1 MIFVGRWGRC
11 RGRRP
16 IRGGLALGIGLAVL
30 IGGVAVAQSA
40 LWAADPY
47 ATDLLHRLVAPGA
60 PGHPLGTDQL
70 GRDLLSRVLAG
81 FGWSLGIALVATVM
95 GVGLGTAAGL
105 LAGWCTG
112 WPRTMLSRL
121 VDLMIA
127 FPYLV
132 VAIAIVAVVGRG
144 FWPLAVTL
152 GLVSW
157 PVYARV
163 VYAETLSLRARP
175 YVLAAR
181 LAGVSAA
188 RSVATHVLPGLR
200 PVLRVLCA
208 LQFADMLV
216 AESGLSFLGLGAP
229 LGTPTWGNMLSD
241 SRGYLVD
248 APWLLLA
255 PASAIVLAVVAA
267 NLVAD
272 GLTDRD
278 RPEPAAKRQGRAVPE
293 GGVVAGG
300 LVGGGLV
307 GRGGPEG
314 AVERLAGAV
323 SERASDCD
331 RAGFRVIRRSIGT
344 TRQVNILDN
353 DHSTRREG
361 TVSRNLTPPGGRTE
375 QPEGTYRDQTP
386 SEGGVSAR
394 GGLEAAE
401 RFARAVP
408 DAGPADSDLALE
420 VTGMTVRFPGGRAG
434 VEVVRGVSLRLRRG
448 ETLGLVGESGA
459 GKTMLGLGLM
469 RLVPEPGEVTG
480 SVRVAGCDV
489 LGAGERQLRR
499 LRGSQ
504 VAMVFQDPMTALNPV
519 RSVGS
524 LLVESIRRH
533 SGGTT
538 AGARDSAVRA
548 LRLLG
553 MPDAE
558 ERMRAYPHL
567 LSGGLRQR
575 AMIAL
580 ALVNSPALLIADEPT
595 TGLDATIQAQLLD
608 LLRDRAARRSG
619 ALLLITHDLGVAA
632 EVCDRIAVL
641 YAGRIVEIGPTR
653 SLLDAPRHP
662 YTRGLLDARPRL
674 LLGAGRA
681 ALRPIPGQPPAPDA
695 GLIGCR
701 FAPRCPLAGPECL
714 VDEPVLRRVGE
725 VEVACVRAEQ
735 SDG

>member
-1 MIFVGRWGRC
+1 MMTFVSRWDR
-11 RGRRP
+11 RPGRRRIP
-16 IRGGLALGIGLAVL
+16 GGLALGIGLAVL

-40 LWAADPY
+40 LRPADPY
-47 ATDLLHRLVAPGA
+47 ATDLLHRLVPPGA

-81 FGWSLGIALVATVM
+81 FGWSLGIALVATMV

-112 WPRTMLSRL
+112 WPRTVLTRL

-132 VAIAIVAVVGRG
+132 VAIVIVAVVGRG

-157 PVYARV
+157 PIYARV

-181 LAGVSAA
+181 LAGTSAA

-255 PASAIVLAVVAA
+255 PAAAIVLAVVAA

-272 GLTDRD
+272 GLTGRD
-278 RPEPAAKRQGRAVPE
+278 GSESAVK
-293 GGVVAGG
+293 
-300 LVGGGLV
+300 
-307 GRGGPEG
+307 
-314 AVERLAGAV
+314 RLAGAV
-323 SERASDCD
+323 PDVVVGVD
-331 RAGFRVIRRSIGT
+331 G
-344 TRQVNILDN
+344 
-353 DHSTRREG
+353 
-361 TVSRNLTPPGGRTE
+361 LT
-375 QPEGTYRDQTP
+375 
-386 SEGGVSAR
+386 AR
-394 GGLEAAE
+394 GGPELP
-401 RFARAVP
+401 ARAMP
-408 DAGPADSDLALE
+408 DPGPADPDLALE
-420 VTGMTVRFPGGRAG
+420 LTGMTVRFPGGRTG
-434 VEVVRGVSLRLRRG
+434 IEVVRGVSLRLRRG

-459 GKTMLGLGLM
+459 GKTMLGLGLL

-480 SVRVAGCDV
+480 SVRVAGREV

-504 VAMVFQDPMTALNPV
+504 AAMVFQDPMTALNPV

-533 SGGTT
+533 RGGST
-538 AGARDSAVRA
+538 AAARESAVRA

-553 MPDAE
+553 VPAAE

-575 AMIAL
+575 VMIAL

-608 LLRDRAARRSG
+608 LLRDRASRRSG

-641 YAGRIVEIGPTR
+641 YAGRIVEIGPAR
-653 SLLDAPRHP
+653 SLLDAPWHP
-662 YTRGLLDARPRL
+662 YTQGLLAARPRL

-681 ALRPIPGQPPAPDA
+681 ALRPIPGQPPAPEA

-725 VEVACVRAEQ
+725 VEVACVRAER